1 MHLVSV
7 GHRFLLPSSLASIQ
21 VPKETGGEDVNTISA
36 GMGRWLAA
44 VRVTVGRELNEP
56 DSQWER
62 PSDSRREKL
71 KKIEERPNRE

>member
-1 MHLVSV
+1 
-7 GHRFLLPSSLASIQ
+7 

>member
-1 MHLVSV
+1 M
-7 GHRFLLPSSLASIQ
+7 
-21 VPKETGGEDVNTISA
+21 NTISA